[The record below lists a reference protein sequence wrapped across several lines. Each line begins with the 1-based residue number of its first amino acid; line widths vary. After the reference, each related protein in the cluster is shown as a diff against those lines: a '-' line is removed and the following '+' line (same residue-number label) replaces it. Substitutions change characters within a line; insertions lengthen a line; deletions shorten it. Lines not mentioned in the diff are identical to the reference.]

1 MRAYVVRR
9 LVLMLPTLLLVTFL
23 SFMLLR
29 LVPGDTLTAQIQSS
43 GLSGTQYSQERLQGL
58 RKQLGIDGSIP
69 SQFGRWINGL
79 AHGDFQRSFL
89 TNKDTLHQ
97 FKERMSPTIELGLL
111 AVSFSV
117 LVGIPLGLLSGVYQD
132 SLVDYV
138 ARFFG
143 ILALAVPNFWLA
155 LLVIVFASRWFG
167 YAFPRGSHPL
177 FSQPWTNLQQFVVPA
192 LVVAAASAGLVMRL
206 MRTSILEVLR
216 QDYIRTARA
225 KGLWLRRIIARHS
238 LKNALIPVITIVGAQ
253 LTALIAGSIIVE
265 QIFNLRGVGQLTLTS
280 ISQRD
285 YPQVQTNVL
294 IFSVVLVVG
303 NLLTDLAYGLID
315 PRIRFST

>member
-1 MRAYVVRR
+1 MRAYVIRR

-58 RKQLGIDGSIP
+58 RKQLGIDGSIS

-79 AHGDFQRSFL
+79 AHGNFQRSFL

-143 ILALAVPNFWLA
+143 ILAGSAMRFLAARIRCSP
-155 LLVIVFASRWFG
+155 
-167 YAFPRGSHPL
+167 SHGPTCSSSS
-177 FSQPWTNLQQFVVPA
+177 F
-192 LVVAAASAGLVMRL
+192 RH
-206 MRTSILEVLR
+206 
-216 QDYIRTARA
+216 
-225 KGLWLRRIIARHS
+225 LWLRPPAPAWS
-238 LKNALIPVITIVGAQ
+238 C
-253 LTALIAGSIIVE
+253 
-265 QIFNLRGVGQLTLTS
+265 
-280 ISQRD
+280 D
-285 YPQVQTNVL
+285 
-294 IFSVVLVVG
+294 
-303 NLLTDLAYGLID
+303 
-315 PRIRFST
+315 